1 MSTLDTAIKD
11 YLERANKTSA
21 RVYVVGEYDVEV
33 KSPFHE
39 TPSEFIK
46 MEEEGPDFNEIEED
60 PDVRLVTEDCEKAH
74 KLFQGKHSGF
84 YVTPGYYGKILYR
97 SGWFLGEYD
106 VHIAQDDDDSY
117 AYAEGDLVY
126 DETSCSDAPQELDL
140 VDEYQ
145 LPDEI
150 SWEEEVIGK
159 FKTYKEA
166 YEARDEAQAHADYE
180 YRYGESETLHD
191 FHVR

>member
-126 DETSCSDAPQELDL
+126 DEISCSDAPQELDL

-145 LPDEI
+145 LPDDI
-150 SWEEEVIGK
+150 SWEEEVVGR
-159 FKTYKEA
+159 FKTYREA
-166 YEARDEAQAHADYE
+166 YDARDEAQAHADYE

>member
-21 RVYVVGEYDVEV
+21 KVYVVGEYDVEV

-39 TPSEFIK
+39 TPDEFIK
-46 MEEEGPDFNEIEED
+46 MEETEPDFNEIKED
-60 PDVRLVTEDCEKAH
+60 PDVCLVTEDCEKAH

-106 VHIAQDDDDSY
+106 VHITQDDDDSY
-117 AYAEGDLVY
+117 TYAEGDLVY
-126 DETSCSDAPQELDL
+126 DEISCSDAPQELDL

-145 LPDEI
+145 LPDGI
-150 SWEEEVIGK
+150 SWEEEVVAK
-159 FKTYKEA
+159 FKTYREA
-166 YEARDEAQAHADYE
+166 YDARDEAQAHADCE

>member
-1 MSTLDTAIKD
+1 MSTLDAAIKD
-11 YLERANKTSA
+11 YLEMANKTSA
-21 RVYVVGEYDVEV
+21 RVYVVGQYDVEV

-39 TPSEFIK
+39 TPDEFIK
-46 MEEEGPDFNEIEED
+46 MEETEPYFDKIEED
-60 PDVRLVTEDCEKAH
+60 PDVLLVTENREQAD
-74 KLFQGKHSGF
+74 KLFHGKHPGF
-84 YVTPGYYGKILYR
+84 YVTPGCYGKILYR

-126 DETSCSDAPQELDL
+126 DVTSCSDAPQELDL

-145 LPDEI
+145 LPDSI
-150 SWEEEVIGK
+150 SWEEEVVAK
-159 FKTYKEA
+159 FKTCKEA
-166 YEARDEAQAHADYE
+166 YEARDAAQAHADYE

>member
-97 SGWFLGEYD
+97 SGWFLGEYE

-145 LPDEI
+145 LPDGI
-150 SWEEEVIGK
+150 SWEEEVVGK
-159 FKTYKEA
+159 FKTYREA
-166 YEARDEAQAHADYE
+166 YDARDEAQAHADYE

>member
-21 RVYVVGEYDVEV
+21 KVYVVGEYDVEV

-39 TPSEFIK
+39 TPDEFIK
-46 MEEEGPDFNEIEED
+46 MEETEPYFNEIEED

-84 YVTPGYYGKILYR
+84 YVTPGCYGKILYR
-97 SGWFLGEYD
+97 SGWFLGEYE

-117 AYAEGDLVY
+117 TYAEGDLVY
-126 DETSCSDAPQELDL
+126 DVTSCSDAPQELDL

-150 SWEEEVIGK
+150 SWEEEVVAK
-159 FKTYKEA
+159 FKTYREA
-166 YEARDEAQAHADYE
+166 YDARDEAQAHADCE

>member
-11 YLERANKTSA
+11 YLESANKTSA

-46 MEEEGPDFNEIEED
+46 MEETEPYFDEIEED

-106 VHIAQDDDDSY
+106 VHIAQEDDDSY

-126 DETSCSDAPQELDL
+126 DVTSCSDAPQELDL

-166 YEARDEAQAHADYE
+166 YEARDAAQAHADYE

>member
-126 DETSCSDAPQELDL
+126 DEISCSDAPQELDL

-145 LPDEI
+145 LPDGI
-150 SWEEEVIGK
+150 SWEEEVVGK
-159 FKTYKEA
+159 FKTYREA
-166 YEARDEAQAHADYE
+166 YDARDEAQAHADYE
-180 YRYGESETLHD
+180 YKYGESETLHD

>member
-21 RVYVVGEYDVEV
+21 KVYVVGEYDVEV

-46 MEEEGPDFNEIEED
+46 MEETEPYFDKIEED

-84 YVTPGYYGKILYR
+84 YVTPGCYGKILYR

-126 DETSCSDAPQELDL
+126 DETGCSDAPQELDL

-145 LPDEI
+145 LPDGI
-150 SWEEEVIGK
+150 SWEEEVVGK
-159 FKTYKEA
+159 FKTYREA
-166 YEARDEAQAHADYE
+166 YDARDEAQAHADYE